1 MNYDHQGKLMKNMDV
16 MLLSTSCIQSQLM
29 KELLSESLGPSISLV
44 NQHTFAYH
52 DWNKPALILVDLAN
66 LPTSNQPWELYLRGF
81 KDNISTVLL
90 NTQDSISA
98 QNLLQW
104 PNVYGYFSHYE
115 DQQTLIKGLTKVL
128 DGEHW
133 IPRSMLIEML
143 LYLQSVKPVTTTS
156 IELTNREIDVLNLLS
171 NGKSNTEIANE
182 LFVSEHT
189 IKSHLYKA
197 FKKINVKNRIQAKRW
212 ARCHLPLYDG

>member
-1 MNYDHQGKLMKNMDV
+1 MKNMDV

-29 KELLSESLGPSISLV
+29 KELLSESLGPSITLV

-52 DWNKPALILVDLAN
+52 DWNKPVLILVDLAN
-66 LPTSNQPWELYLRGF
+66 LPTSSQPWEHYLRGF

-98 QNLLQW
+98 QKLLQW

-115 DQQTLIKGLTKVL
+115 DQETLIKGLAKVL

-143 LYLQSVKPVTTTS
+143 LYLQSIKPITTTS
-156 IELTNREIDVLNLLS
+156 IELTSREIDVLNLLS